1 MRIQRKYFIIL
12 FLICGFYSQK
22 TLSNNLL
29 DTGGVNTII
38 KKTTPKTP
46 LQIMQESSKTYSH
59 TETELPRSEEAFLPE
74 QDSAFYRML
83 KLQLPINII
92 VRNNLSSSDDIWS
105 LEKQISEGTPWQIAL
120 QNVRSIPP
128 EFYNP
133 SPVDMVH
140 RQVMIESAFEVP
152 NLRTYNP
159 YPSFQIS
166 TEAIA
171 AFFGLSE
178 DVSPKISYSIDY
190 TANVEVVIYSISSIV
205 VSTLYK
211 GLQPPGN
218 YTLTWNGRN
227 QDGKIMPAGDYI
239 AEVRIG
245 NEKYIRK
252 RIVVK

>member
-1 MRIQRKYFIIL
+1 MIIQRKYFIIF
-12 FLICGFYSQK
+12 FLICGFYGQEA
-22 TLSNNLL
+22 LSNNLL

-38 KKTTPKTP
+38 KKTTPRTP
-46 LQIMQESSKTYSH
+46 LQIMQESAKTYSH
-59 TETELPRSEEAFLPE
+59 TETELPRSEEVFLPE
-74 QDSAFYRML
+74 QDSAFYRIINL
-83 KLQLPINII
+83 HLPINVI
-92 VRNNLSSSDDIWS
+92 VRNNLTFSDDIWS
-105 LEKQISEGTPWQIAL
+105 LEKQISEGTPWQVAL

-140 RQVMIESAFEVP
+140 REIMKMSAFEVP
-152 NLRTYNP
+152 FVRTYDP
-159 YPSFQIS
+159 FMPRYDLDKIMS
-166 TEAIA
+166 
-171 AFFGLSE
+171 FFGLSE
-178 DVSPKISYSIDY
+178 DLSPKISYSIDF
-190 TANVEVVIYSISSIV
+190 TTQVEVVIYSISSIV

-227 QDGKIMPAGDYI
+227 QEGKLMPAGDYI